1 MADRSTT
8 TEDKQVFIELAQFQD
23 TLACASAMLP
33 NLDQSDL
40 MSALLLAMQL
50 QSRIV
55 GIMMMPDA
63 SSRPAEDGR
72 WSSTTEA
79 STESSV
85 MPAEAEAELNQ
96 DRVDDVATVAIESEI
111 LSGELGGGELPQESP
126 SLDDADEDSPPSAT
140 KRIKLELAGQRTQ
153 PHEELGFFVAQVNS
167 GENESTTR
175 DEECDFIVDPEDG
188 GFIIPGF
195 TIVDGSSHCQDFS
208 SAEQSSSSPSSSYS
222 TKTGPPSLP
231 FSTGQLLLNSRVVSA
246 LTRAAVFAAANGK
259 VRESGN

>member
-1 MADRSTT
+1 
-8 TEDKQVFIELAQFQD
+8 
-23 TLACASAMLP
+23 MLP

-153 PHEELGFFVAQVNS
+153 TARGARIRPQVNS

-208 SAEQSSSSPSSSYS
+208 SAEQSSSSPSSYS